1 MKEDFFSV
9 NFLIAVALV
18 LSIGLVVYN
27 AFLIPEYAPVG
38 VSYMPEET
46 TSNSSS
52 SASDNSDKGLK
63 KDPEA
68 KVSLNIATSEEL
80 QTISGIGPVMSKKIL
95 QYRDKVGVINSLDEL
110 MNIDGI
116 GEATY
121 DKIAPHFVLD

>member
-27 AFLIPEYAPVG
+27 AFLMPEYAPVA

-46 TSNSSS
+46 TSSSLS
-52 SASDNSDKGLK
+52 SASDNSGKGLK
-63 KDPEA
+63 KDPDA
-68 KVSLNIATSEEL
+68 KVSLK
-80 QTISGIGPVMSKKIL
+80 ISGIGPVMAKKIL